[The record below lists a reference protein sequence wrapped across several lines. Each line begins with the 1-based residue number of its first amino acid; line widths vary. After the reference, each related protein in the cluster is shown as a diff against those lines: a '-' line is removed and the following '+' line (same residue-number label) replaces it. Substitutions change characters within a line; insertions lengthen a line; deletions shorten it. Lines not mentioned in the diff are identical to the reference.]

1 MRALA
6 PLLLAS
12 LALAQTFVV
21 PNHAFALNT
30 KDYVFDFGKVKLVKG
45 EGQYPYVLKTLEVLQ
60 GESGSC
66 EFGWW
71 KGILKADVAQA
82 AGITGKGVKVLIID
96 TGVDESVIEE
106 VFGRGVSWY
115 LNAAYKV
122 HESECQKFINYNN
135 VTLCVYATG
144 KLDEYNVYYAVPVND
159 TTDLGGHGTAV
170 AAALLSVAPDVT
182 LYVAKIASYVLLVDD
197 NGRVIQA
204 IPAVD
209 PAALAYAL
217 ARAPLGPDGVKS
229 SDDPQVVNLSLG
241 STVLATGPFP
251 DTTDD
256 LIFYYLYVVPI
267 KEFSEREAFI
277 AAAGNDG
284 LNLADAP
291 ALADHTIGVAALMYK
306 NGSFEPTSFSNSGV
320 GVDFSSVGAGLY
332 LPVPK
337 YSYLASVIH
346 DPCAEVV
353 GNATFLRLD
362 GTSFAAP
369 LVSGVA
375 ALWIQ
380 RTGASGTEAVKE
392 VLKEHAYQPFS
403 SLGGWNPK
411 SGWGVPL
418 AEGDPSV
425 PALPLAAIFS
435 IRRKKRAALVALA
448 LASLTLAAS
457 VRELGEATFLG
468 LWSSWTVLNLFEG
481 LDLTS
486 SALVGLL
493 NALVTM
499 VLLLISWIL
508 AGELLRLLRGQ

>member
-1 MRALA
+1 MRSLALLA
-6 PLLLAS
+6 LAS

-21 PNHAFALNT
+21 PNHGFALNA
-30 KDYVFDFGKVKLVKG
+30 KDYIFDFGKVKLVRG
-45 EGQYPYVLKTLEVLQ
+45 EGQYPYVLRTLQALQ

-66 EFGWW
+66 TFGWW
-71 KGILKADVAQA
+71 RGLLKADVAQA
-82 AGITGKGVKVLIID
+82 AGTTGRGVRVLVID
-96 TGVDESVIEE
+96 TGVDENVIEE
-106 VFGRGVSWY
+106 VFGRGVNWY
-115 LNAAYKV
+115 LNAAYQV
-122 HESECQKFINYNN
+122 HKSECQKFVNYNN

-159 TTDLGGHGTAV
+159 TTDLAGHGTAV

-182 LYVAKIASYVLLVDD
+182 LYVAKIASYALLVDD
-197 NGRVIQA
+197 AGRVLEA
-204 IPAVD
+204 IPTVD
-209 PAALAYAL
+209 PGALAYAL
-217 ARAPLGPDGVKS
+217 SRATLGPDGARS

-241 STVLATGPFP
+241 AVPPATGPFP
-251 DTTDD
+251 DAIDG
-256 LIFYYLYVVPI
+256 LIFYYLYTLPI
-267 KEFSEREAFI
+267 KEFSGREAFV

-291 ALADHTIGVAALMYK
+291 ALIDYTIGVAALMYK
-306 NGSFEPTSFSNSGV
+306 DGSFEPTSFSNSGI
-320 GVDFSSVGAGLY
+320 GVDFSSLGAGLY

-337 YSYLASVIH
+337 YSYLASVIQ
-346 DPCAEVV
+346 DPCAKTV

-403 SLGGWNPK
+403 LLGGWNPK

-435 IRRKKRAALVALA
+435 VKRKKRAALAALA
-448 LASLTLAAS
+448 LAGLTLAAS
-457 VRELGEATFLG
+457 VKELGEATFLG
-468 LWSSWTVLNLFEG
+468 LWGSWTVLNAFEG
-481 LDLTS
+481 LDLFT
-486 SALVGLL
+486 SALVGLI
-493 NALVTM
+493 NALVTV
-499 VLLLISWIL
+499 VLLIISWIL